1 VNPSL
6 FMLAIENLCVSIGG
20 SRILRDV
27 TLDLPDN
34 KVFCLMGRNGV
45 GKTTTL
51 KTVMGLHKPTSG
63 AIRFDGKDICRMP
76 AEERARSGIGYV
88 PQGRGIFPHLTVEEN
103 LFVGAVSQ
111 GKKPKR
117 TLERVFALFPI
128 LKDFL
133 PRKGGLLSGGQ
144 QQQLAIGRALL
155 TEPKVLILDEPTE
168 GIQPNIIDQIGEA
181 IKLLRRGGHHNEAM
195 LLAEAA
201 QSLKKLKE
209 ERKHPK
215 PELLDALAEQINALR
230 REGAHPNSASFRQ
243 ISESF
248 ATLRKEGPH
257 EGTLLKDEI
266 ETALNLLSGENAMTI
281 LLVEQYLDFC
291 KELADN
297 FAILDRGSVVARGS
311 VAELTDEVVKEH
323 LTV

>member
-1 VNPSL
+1 MV
-6 FMLAIENLCVSIGG
+6 
-20 SRILRDV
+20 
-27 TLDLPDN
+27 
-34 KVFCLMGRNGV
+34 
-45 GKTTTL
+45 
-51 KTVMGLHKPTSG
+51 GLHKSTSG
-63 AIRFDGKDICRMP
+63 RIHFDGKDISRLP
-76 AEERARSGIGYV
+76 AEARARAGIGYV

-103 LFVGAVSQ
+103 LFVGAVAQ

-128 LKDFL
+128 LKEFL
-133 PRKGGLLSGGQ
+133 PRKGGMLSGGQ

-209 ERKHPK
+209 EGNYPK
-215 PELLDALAEQINALR
+215 PELLETLGRADQSAAAR
-230 REGAHPNSASFRQ
+230 RRSSGSECLSTSQRHLCGTCARRDRMKELCSRTRSPRRSACSMPRA
-243 ISESF
+243 S
-248 ATLRKEGPH
+248 
-257 EGTLLKDEI
+257 
-266 ETALNLLSGENAMTI
+266 MTI